1 MIEDNF
7 IDNDTN
13 NILFRKINHHNNSTT
28 SNSNY
33 NNHNTNTNNHTTTN
47 NNNETTT
54 TIIHHLDNHIKIL
67 FTLNGIVQVIP
78 NLALMALMNDR
89 IQLPAK
95 YIPTYYAISFLPYS
109 LKFLYGLCTDYWVVK
124 LRSTTITTI
133 TTATTSTTTNQSNIQ
148 TRYYSLIIVL
158 QLCTSL
164 SFSLT
169 TTLGENQ
176 ITPCFIMTFLRG
188 FTISFAEFVVGLLLI
203 VNVKSKSKHYNNYN
217 NSTNDSS
224 STHHHDDNLNDSTQ
238 HEMEYY
244 NKNQQQEETILSFHQ
259 SQAATYRNLGSWIG
273 QIVVFGII
281 LVLSQQNNNN
291 DDTNDN
297 NNNNNNDGDDNI
309 ISIDGSLS
317 NVFIN
322 TMLWSTAL
330 IPILSAMVAYN
341 GKTKTYEEVKQN
353 DNRDS
358 LHTQRQI
365 KHDQRRRVGY
375 DRVSTSSEI
384 VTTDMSNM
392 TRERSTQQQ
401 SHLFHI
407 KRVAVYLV
415 SRHAIPSTSGV
426 VGSFLYTVFRSKPFY
441 LQCMTLLTSTST
453 VFASWSYGHIVS
465 KKYAKIKEITRIII
479 IVTIVNSIWSLLF
492 IPFYNA
498 FRYSIHGDK
507 SIDGDDVD
515 GNNNL
520 ITFDGSMTLLG
531 FFTLF
536 QIVGGFIEE
545 ISFLPS
551 VVLATNSL
559 IHLNDNESTTN
570 RRLQELDEDIS
581 QNDDDIPWYMND
593 GVLYGFMISCI
604 DIGDQIG
611 DWVAG
616 PTVKVLNIERENYWE
631 NLNWFIVISSVCSL
645 ISLLFLRLLWY
656 ASKPVDI

>member
-1 MIEDNF
+1 MIEDTF
-7 IDNDTN
+7 IDNDN
-13 NILFRKINHHNNSTT
+13 NILIRKINHHHHPNNNNNSTST
-28 SNSNY
+28 STSNY
-33 NNHNTNTNNHTTTN
+33 NHTN
-47 NNNETTT
+47 NNNETT

-67 FTLNGIVQVIP
+67 FTLNGLVQVIP

-109 LKFLYGLCTDYWVVK
+109 LKPLYGFSIDYWVVK
-124 LRSTTITTI
+124 LRSTTITITTAT

-148 TRYYSLIIVL
+148 KRYYSLIIVL

-176 ITPCFIMTFLRG
+176 ITQCFIMTFLRG

-217 NSTNDSS
+217 NNNDSG
-224 STHHHDDNLNDSTQ
+224 STQHHDDNLNDCTQ

-244 NKNQQQEETILSFHQ
+244 NRNQQQEETILSFHQ

-330 IPILSAMVAYN
+330 IPILSALVAYS
-341 GKTKTYEEVKQN
+341 GKMKTYEEVKQN

-384 VTTDMSNM
+384 ITTDMSNM

-426 VGSFLYTVFRSKPFY
+426 VGSFIYTVFRSKPFY
-441 LQCMTLLTSTST
+441 LQCMTLLTSTSA

-507 SIDGDDVD
+507 SIDD

-559 IHLNDNESTTN
+559 IHLNDNELTTN

-616 PTVKVLNIERENYWE
+616 PIVKVLNIERENYWE